1 MAIATV
7 SQMCCWRRWA
17 AGCPSSQR
25 RFQVFQSSSNRS
37 AMVYSSRQTTRR
49 RLRRPWKG
57 SWPTLNCALGW
68 HGRRESRSRS
78 ASRLIT
84 APNSCSLFSCLL
96 REVKRFVRDPRSQ
109 YGPRHPDTAGGVGSA
124 GARRTSSPE
133 SALAGQGTQGG
144 GGSAGETSWRK
155 EIAPRIGPSFPLSS
169 HLLSIEK
176 WFRRLATLGEPLAD
190 KAREL
195 FKRLGAA
202 APDPQRIE
210 MRTIHGDYN
219 HHQVIL
225 SPGRT
230 VVVDW
235 DKYRLADPNQDVA
248 RFTVGLQRLGQRCL
262 GSIRALDA
270 AAEGFLKTYVAS
282 NPSRVTTHLP
292 FQKAATWLEHA
303 KHDVHKQAPG
313 WRDKAEAAL
322 DEGLRVLEQGV

>member
-1 MAIATV
+1 MCAILD
-7 SQMCCWRRWA
+7 
-17 AGCPSSQR
+17 
-25 RFQVFQSSSNRS
+25 RS
-37 AMVYSSRQTTRR
+37 MD
-49 RLRRPWKG
+49 PG
-57 SWPTLNCALGW
+57 IPTLPAVLDPLELGE
-68 HGRRESRSRS
+68 HLRQ
-78 ASRLIT
+78 
-84 APNSCSLFSCLL
+84 SLPWQGKGL
-96 REVKRFVRDPRSQ
+96 REVEVRLVKHHAGKRCVLEVTGRTEDGSLSLFGKVYAEDCSDVYRLMEEIGRAGF
-109 YGPRHPDTAGGVGSA
+109 GPQEEFSIPQAVTYLPALQLLLQENVEGRPATESFLSGDEAERAATAGRC
-124 GARRTSSPE
+124 ARW
-133 SALAGQGTQGG
+133 LARFH
-144 GGSAGETSWRK
+144 A
-155 EIAPRIGPSFPLSS
+155 IAPRIGPSFPLSS

-210 MRTIHGDYN
+210 MRTIHGDYS

-282 NPSRVTTHLP
+282 NPSRVTTHLA

>member
-144 GGSAGETSWRK
+144 GGSAGETSCRK
-155 EIAPRIGPSFPLSS
+155 EVCPRNHGANRGRIAQPVRQGVCGRLLGCLSADGGDRAS
-169 HLLSIEK
+169 GLWSPGGVLHSSGGHLLTG
-176 WFRRLATLGEPLAD
+176 LAAFT
-190 KAREL
+190 ARES
-195 FKRLGAA
+195 RRPAG
-202 APDPQRIE
+202 
-210 MRTIHGDYN
+210 HGI
-219 HHQVIL
+219 VL
-225 SPGRT
+225 VGR
-230 VVVDW
+230 
-235 DKYRLADPNQDVA
+235 
-248 RFTVGLQRLGQRCL
+248 
-262 GSIRALDA
+262 
-270 AAEGFLKTYVAS
+270 
-282 NPSRVTTHLP
+282 
-292 FQKAATWLEHA
+292 
-303 KHDVHKQAPG
+303 
-313 WRDKAEAAL
+313 
-322 DEGLRVLEQGV
+322 